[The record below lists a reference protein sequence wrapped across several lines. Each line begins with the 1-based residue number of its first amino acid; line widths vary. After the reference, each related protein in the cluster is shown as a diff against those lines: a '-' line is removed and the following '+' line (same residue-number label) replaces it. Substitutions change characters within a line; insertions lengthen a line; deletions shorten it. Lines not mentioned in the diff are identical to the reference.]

1 MGVPALMSGGG
12 VMSRNNRNQGGPL
25 KPSPPREEQS
35 GTPPTP
41 STPSPSL
48 QAPPRDRTALIVAVV
63 ALAGSVLAA
72 TVSSVSSYLAA
83 RANFDAQMVQVGIAI
98 LSADP
103 GKSDVTPARQWA
115 IDLVGSHSGQPFL
128 GEDREKLLHHPIQ
141 TLPVR
146 PGFALSG
153 VPCDA
158 LQHNPDGSWI
168 ILQAKSGN
176 TTFDHVLLANTPETK
191 IFDQYCGQDRAGSR

>member
-1 MGVPALMSGGG
+1 
-12 VMSRNNRNQGGPL
+12 MSRNNRAQGGPL

-35 GTPPTP
+35 GMPPTP

-63 ALAGSVLAA
+63 ALLASVLAA
-72 TVSSVSSYLAA
+72 AVSSVSSYLAA

-141 TLPVR
+141 TTLPVR
-146 PGFALSG
+146 PGFAFSG
-153 VPCDA
+153 VPCNA
-158 LQHNPDGSWI
+158 LQHNADGSWTVLHAVI
-168 ILQAKSGN
+168 GGN
-176 TTFDHVLLANTPETK
+176 IYEDDQMANTPETK
-191 IFDQYCGQDRAGSR
+191 LFDQFCGQGSARSR

>member
-1 MGVPALMSGGG
+1 
-12 VMSRNNRNQGGPL
+12 MSRNNRNQGGPL
-25 KPSPPREEQS
+25 PPRVQPSE
-35 GTPPTP
+35 TPPTP
-41 STPSPSL
+41 SPPSSPL

-63 ALAGSVLAA
+63 ALIGSVLAA
-72 TVSSVSSYLAA
+72 GLGSFSSYLAA

-115 IDLVGSHSGQPFL
+115 IDLVGNHSGQPFL

-146 PGFALSG
+146 QGFALSG

-158 LQHNPDGSWI
+158 LQRNADGSWTI
-168 ILQAKSGN
+168 RHAQAGN
-176 TTFDHVLLANTPETK
+176 MTFDGVLMKDTLETK
-191 IFDQYCGQDRAGSR
+191 IFDQYCGQDSAGSR

>member
-1 MGVPALMSGGG
+1 
-12 VMSRNNRNQGGPL
+12 MSRNNRAQGGPP
-25 KPSPPREEQS
+25 KPSPPGERAE
-35 GTPPTP
+35 
-41 STPSPSL
+41 PSPAPASFAPPP
-48 QAPPRDRTALIVAVV
+48 APPRDRTALIVAVV

-83 RANFDAQMVQVGIAI
+83 RANFDAQMVQVGIGI

-141 TLPVR
+141 TTLPVR
-146 PGFALSG
+146 PGFAFSG
-153 VPCDA
+153 VPCNA
-158 LQHNPDGSWI
+158 LKHNADGSWTVLHAAI
-168 ILQAKSGN
+168 GGN
-176 TTFDHVLLANTPETK
+176 IYEDDQMANTPETK
-191 IFDQYCGQDRAGSR
+191 LFDQFCGQNGGGSH